1 MTKSLSR
8 DSKTKASKKTQRPL
22 PVSRKSMGS
31 KVVSLARKAG
41 RLAVRSFSGGIASAV
56 KATRSTG
63 KPAVSKT
70 TQATGSAP
78 APVLVARASTRAD
91 EASRAVLIDNIPVI
105 PRVAS
110 REELR
115 ASYDAESTLSLYM
128 RHVGEVPLL
137 TPEQE
142 IVLAARI
149 KQGDESAREHMIRAN
164 LRLVVKISRE
174 YDNLGLPLLDLINE
188 GNIGLM
194 KAVERFDPAKGG
206 KLSTYGS
213 WWIKQSIRRALA
225 NQSKTIRLPVH
236 VVDKLCKIRRVATRL
251 QEELGR
257 EPSDSELGHEM
268 GIPAWRVAEMR
279 QASVRPA
286 SLDAPMGDDDTSR
299 LSDIV
304 EDENSVDPY
313 EQLEGKTVTH
323 MMLDFVETLPS
334 REATILRLRFGLNG
348 ERERTLEEVG
358 QMFGVTR
365 ERIRQLQNIALA
377 KVRRLID
384 KMDGVQQAA

>member
-1 MTKSLSR
+1 M
-8 DSKTKASKKTQRPL
+8 
-22 PVSRKSMGS
+22 
-31 KVVSLARKAG
+31 
-41 RLAVRSFSGGIASAV
+41 
-56 KATRSTG
+56 
-63 KPAVSKT
+63 
-70 TQATGSAP
+70 
-78 APVLVARASTRAD
+78 
-91 EASRAVLIDNIPVI
+91 IDNIPVI

-110 REELR
+110 HEELR

-194 KAVERFDPAKGG
+194 KAVERFDPTKGG

-257 EPSDSELGHEM
+257 EPSDAELSHEM

-323 MMLDFVETLPS
+323 MMLDFVETLPN
-334 REATILRLRFGLNG
+334 REATILRMRFGLNG

-365 ERIRQLQNIALA
+365 ERIRQLQNIALV
-377 KVRRLID
+377 KLKRMID
-384 KMDGVQQAA
+384 KMDAVRQAA